1 MPLKCTFIPK
11 MTEISPAS
19 PLPEPEINAE
29 ELFIASSKQGT

>member
-1 MPLKCTFIPK
+1 

-29 ELFIASSKQGT
+29 ELFAIASSKQGT